1 MIQVIKNK
9 YHTIFLSQNNYL
21 KKIDT
26 YSHRI
31 ASVDLGRNTKNRI
44 KILINKRITT
54 KVRKTVPN
62 HPSVQCYLKKKN
74 KKKNAVIKRKKK

>member
-9 YHTIFLSQNNYL
+9 CYDIFVTNHYL

-44 KILINKRITT
+44 KIPINKRITT
-54 KVRKTVPN
+54 KLRKTVPN
-62 HPSVQCYLKKKN
+62 YHPSVQ
-74 KKKNAVIKRKKK
+74 R